1 MGLTERTTS
10 TPTTMTT
17 AADALHDEEV
27 VGTRKFLRLGVLVA
41 LGVVPM
47 VLLVPG
53 NRQLAV
59 VLLAVLA
66 ATCLGSLWM
75 YRRLAPP
82 AKFDAR
88 MLNPI
93 ALGAIA
99 VGVLGILYVG
109 MFSAAPVM
117 VALGLFFFCRTESFA
132 SALGA
137 YLLATLSH
145 TTICTLVISG
155 AIEDPGFY
163 PVRKGLPVEALIA
176 TAFTMQQLYALCF
189 FLARLTRK
197 SSLRAIDQLQ
207 KATRLAA
214 VRDAQVAELQMDLD
228 RALKIGGPGRFSGHV
243 VGSWE
248 LGNVLGRGAMGE
260 VYEALHV
267 RTGANAAVK
276 MLRRELLSD
285 GHHVER
291 FFREVRIAAT
301 IESPNVVKVLEAS
314 SPTDP
319 IPFLAMELLR
329 GQTLGEILRTGP
341 LTGSK
346 LAAMVAQIGGVLELA
361 RSSGIVHRDLKPHNL
376 FLTEE
381 GVWKVLDFGVAILAD
396 NSGTLTQGAVIGTPA
411 YMAPEQ
417 AKGQPV
423 DHRADV
429 YALGAVIYR
438 CLTGRVPF
446 VAKDTPALLY
456 AVVHI
461 MPLRPTAF
469 GPISAEVEAFLTIAL
484 AKDRDIRFP
493 TTAHLVEAYALA
505 DRNMFPPAL
514 MSRARGLVLAYPWTE
529 PELAAEKKD
538 KKKARESQRALQ

>member
-1 MGLTERTTS
+1 MSERTTA

-27 VGTRKFLRLGVLVA
+27 VGTRKFLRLGLLVA
-41 LGVVPM
+41 IGVVPM
-47 VLLVPG
+47 VLIVPG
-53 NRQLAV
+53 DRRIAM
-59 VLLAVLA
+59 VLLGVLA
-66 ATCLGSLWM
+66 ATWLGSLWM

-88 MLNPI
+88 LLNPI
-93 ALGAIA
+93 AVGAIA
-99 VGVLGILYVG
+99 VGVLGILYAG

-132 SALGA
+132 SAVGA
-137 YLLATLSH
+137 FLLATGSH
-145 TTICTLVISG
+145 TLICALVISG

-163 PVRKGLPVEALIA
+163 PVREGIPTEALIA

-260 VYEALHV
+260 VYEATHIK
-267 RTGANAAVK
+267 TGASAAVK

-285 GHHVER
+285 AHHIER

-301 IESPNVVKVLEAS
+301 IDSPHVVKVVEAS
-314 SPTDP
+314 SPLDP

-329 GQTLGEILRTGP
+329 GQTLGELLRAGP
-341 LTGSK
+341 LTGPK
-346 LAAMVAQIGGVLELA
+346 LGALVAQIGGVLELA
-361 RSSGIVHRDLKPHNL
+361 RAVGIVHRDLKPHNL
-376 FLTEE
+376 FLTDA
-381 GVWKVLDFGVAILAD
+381 GVWKVLDFGVAIFAD
-396 NSGTLTQGAVIGTPA
+396 NTGTLTQGAVIGTPA

-429 YALGAVIYR
+429 YALGAVLYR

-469 GPISAEVEAFLTIAL
+469 GPIAPEIEAVLTIAL
-484 AKDRDIRFP
+484 AKDRDRRFQ
-493 TTAHLVEAYALA
+493 TTAQLAESYALA
-505 DRNMFPPAL
+505 DRGMFPPAHAN
-514 MSRARGLVLAYPWTE
+514 RARVLVQDHPWTE
-529 PELAAEKKD
+529 PERADLKRASSKK
-538 KKKARESQRALQ
+538 LG

>member
-1 MGLTERTTS
+1 MSERTTA
-10 TPTTMTT
+10 TPTTMTS
-17 AADALHDEEV
+17 AVDALHDEEV
-27 VGTRKFLRLGVLVA
+27 VGTRAFLRLGLLVA
-41 LGVVPM
+41 IGVTPM
-47 VLLVPG
+47 IFIVPG
-53 NRQLAV
+53 DPRISR

-66 ATCLGSLWM
+66 ATGLASFWM
-75 YRRLAPP
+75 YRRLRPP
-82 AKFDAR
+82 ATLDQR
-88 MLNPI
+88 LLNV
-93 ALGAIA
+93 IA
-99 VGVLGILYVG
+99 VGSIACGAIGILYCG
-109 MFSAAPVM
+109 MFSSAPVV

-137 YLLATLSH
+137 YLLAAGSH
-145 TTICTLVISG
+145 ALICVLVISG

-163 PVRKGLPVEALIA
+163 PARADVPAEALIA

-189 FLARLTRK
+189 VLARMTRK
-197 SSLRAIDQLQ
+197 SSLRAIEQLQ

-228 RALKIGGPGRFSGHV
+228 RALKIGGPGRFSSHV

-260 VYEALHV
+260 VYEATHTK
-267 RTGANAAVK
+267 TGAIAAVK
-276 MLRRELLSD
+276 MLRRELLTD
-285 GHHVER
+285 AHHVER

-301 IESPNVVKVLEAS
+301 IDSPHVVKVLEAS
-314 SPTDP
+314 SPTES

-329 GQTLGEILRTGP
+329 GQTLGEVLRTGP
-341 LTGSK
+341 MTGPK

-361 RSSGIVHRDLKPHNL
+361 RQAGIVHRDLKPHNL
-376 FLTEE
+376 FLTEA

-396 NSGTLTQGAVIGTPA
+396 NKGTLTGGAVIGTPA

-417 AKGQPV
+417 AKGLPV

-429 YALGAVIYR
+429 YGLGAVIYR

-469 GPISAEVEAFLTIAL
+469 GPIAPEIEAFLTIAL
-484 AKDRDIRFP
+484 AKDRDVRFP
-493 TTAHLVEAYALA
+493 STAALAESYALA
-505 DRNMFPPAL
+505 DRGMFPPAHAN
-514 MSRARGLVLAYPWTE
+514 RARGLVQQYPWTE
-529 PELAAEKKD
+529 PELADIKRES
-538 KKKARESQRALQ
+538 KKKLA

>member
-1 MGLTERTTS
+1 MIERS
-10 TPTTMTT
+10 TDLPTIMTT

-27 VGTRKFLRLGVLVA
+27 IGTRKFLRLGLLIA
-41 LGVVPM
+41 IGVVPM
-47 VLLVPG
+47 ILIVPG
-53 NRQLAV
+53 NPRIAK
-59 VLLAVLA
+59 VLLAVLGV
-66 ATCLGSLWM
+66 TWLGSLWM

-88 MLNPI
+88 LLNPI

-99 VGVLGILYVG
+99 VGVIGILYVG
-109 MFSAAPVM
+109 VFSAAPVM
-117 VALGLFFFCRTESFA
+117 VSLGLFFFCRSESFA

-137 YLLATLSH
+137 CVLAIASH
-145 TTICTLVISG
+145 SLICALVISG
-155 AIEDPGFY
+155 TIEDPGFY
-163 PVRKGLPVEALIA
+163 PVRAGVPTEALIA

-189 FLARLTRK
+189 VLARLTRK

-243 VGSWE
+243 IGSWE

-260 VYEALHV
+260 VYDAMHV
-267 RTGANAAVK
+267 KTGAQAAVK
-276 MLRRELLSD
+276 MLRRELLAD
-285 GHHVER
+285 AKHVER

-301 IESPNVVKVLEAS
+301 IDSPNVVKVLEAS
-314 SPTDP
+314 SSTDQ

-329 GQTLGEILRTGP
+329 GHTLGEILRTGE

-346 LAAMVAQIGGVLELA
+346 LAAMVTQIGSVLDLA
-361 RSSGIVHRDLKPHNL
+361 RTAGIVHRDLKPHNL
-376 FLTEE
+376 FLTDE

-396 NSGTLTQGAVIGTPA
+396 NSGTLTGGAVIGTPA

-429 YALGAVIYR
+429 YGLGAVIYR
-438 CLTGRVPF
+438 CLTGRIPF
-446 VAKDTPALLY
+446 IAKDTPALLY
-456 AVVHI
+456 AVVHM

-469 GPISAEVEAFLTIAL
+469 GPISPEVDAFLTIAL
-484 AKDRDIRFP
+484 AKDRNLRFQ
-493 TTAHLVEAYALA
+493 TTAQLAESYALA
-505 DRNMFPPAL
+505 DRAMFPPAL
-514 MSRARGLVLAYPWTE
+514 TSRARSLALAHPWTE
-529 PELAAEKKD
+529 PDVPAEKPRK
-538 KKKARESQRALQ
+538 S

>member
-1 MGLTERTTS
+1 
-10 TPTTMTT
+10 MTT

-27 VGTRKFLRLGVLVA
+27 VGTRKFLRLGLLIA

-47 VLLVPG
+47 ILIVPG
-53 NRQLAV
+53 NPSLARSLLV
-59 VLLAVLA
+59 VLG

-88 MLNPI
+88 LLNPI

-109 MFSAAPVM
+109 MFSAAPVI
-117 VALGLFFFCRTESFA
+117 VALGLFFFCRTESFV

-137 YLLATLSH
+137 FLLATISH
-145 TTICTLVISG
+145 TLICALVISG

-163 PVRKGLPVEALIA
+163 PVRKGIPTEALVA

-228 RALKIGGPGRFSGHV
+228 RALKIGGPGRFTGHT
-243 VGSWE
+243 VGSWQ

-260 VYEALHV
+260 VYEAVHHK
-267 RTGANAAVK
+267 TGANAAVK

-285 GHHVER
+285 AHHVER

-301 IESPNVVKVLEAS
+301 IDSPHVVKVLEAS
-314 SPTDP
+314 SPVDP

-341 LTGSK
+341 LLGPR
-346 LAAMVAQIGGVLELA
+346 LAAMVAQIGGVFELA
-361 RSSGIVHRDLKPHNL
+361 RGAGIVHRDLKPHNL
-376 FLTEE
+376 FLTDA

-417 AKGQPV
+417 AKGLPV

-446 VAKDTPALLY
+446 IAKDTPALLY
-456 AVVHI
+456 AVVHV

-469 GPISAEVEAFLTIAL
+469 GPVAPEVEAFLTIAM
-484 AKDRDIRFP
+484 AKDRDMRFQSS
-493 TTAHLVEAYALA
+493 AQLAESYALA
-505 DRNMFPPAL
+505 DRGMFPPAHAN
-514 MSRARGLVLAYPWTE
+514 RARVLVQQHPWTE
-529 PELAAEKKD
+529 PELPDAK
-538 KKKARESQRALQ
+538 RESKRKIV

>member
-1 MGLTERTTS
+1 MSERTTS

-27 VGTRKFLRLGVLVA
+27 VGTRKFLRLGLLIA
-41 LGVVPM
+41 IGVVPM
-47 VLLVPG
+47 ILIVPG
-53 NRQLAV
+53 DRQIAM

-66 ATCLGSLWM
+66 ATWLGSLWM

-88 MLNPI
+88 LLNPI

-137 YLLATLSH
+137 FLLATGSH
-145 TTICTLVISG
+145 TVICALVISG

-163 PVRKGLPVEALIA
+163 PVRAGIPTEALIA

-228 RALKIGGPGRFSGHV
+228 RALKIGGPGRFTGHV

-260 VYEALHV
+260 VYEATH
-267 RTGANAAVK
+267 TKSGANGAVK
-276 MLRRELLSD
+276 MLRRELLTD
-285 GHHVER
+285 AHHVER

-301 IESPNVVKVLEAS
+301 IDSPHVVKVLESS
-314 SPTDP
+314 SPLDP

-329 GQTLGEILRTGP
+329 GQTLGEILRSGPMTGP
-341 LTGSK
+341 RLT
-346 LAAMVAQIGGVLELA
+346 AMVAQIGGVLELA
-361 RSSGIVHRDLKPHNL
+361 RAAGIVHRDLKPHNL
-376 FLTEE
+376 FLTEA

-396 NSGTLTQGAVIGTPA
+396 NKGTLTGGAVIGTPA

-417 AKGQPV
+417 AKGLPV

-446 VAKDTPALLY
+446 IAKDTPALLY

-469 GPISAEVEAFLTIAL
+469 GPIAPDIEAFLTIAL
-484 AKDRDIRFP
+484 AKDREQRYAS
-493 TTAHLVEAYALA
+493 TAQLAESYALA
-505 DRNMFPPAL
+505 ERGMFPPAYAN
-514 MSRARGLVLAYPWTE
+514 RARGLVQQYPWTE
-529 PELAAEKKD
+529 PELPADKRES
-538 KKKARESQRALQ
+538 KKKLA